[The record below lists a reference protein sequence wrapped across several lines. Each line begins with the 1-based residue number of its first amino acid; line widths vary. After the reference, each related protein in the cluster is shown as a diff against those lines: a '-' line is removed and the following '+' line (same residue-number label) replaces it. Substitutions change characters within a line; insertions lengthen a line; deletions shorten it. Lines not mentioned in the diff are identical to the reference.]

1 MFIIEQGQEVDLSSR
16 HWRRLPAAGLQ
27 KMRVGGDL
35 NVPSCSGP
43 ARVWLKDTASLHQHR
58 GGLTIPELDVEGWK
72 GANDDT

>member
-1 MFIIEQGQEVDLSSR
+1 
-16 HWRRLPAAGLQ
+16 
-27 KMRVGGDL
+27 MRVGGDL

-58 GGLTIPELDVEGWK
+58 GGLTIPELDVESWK